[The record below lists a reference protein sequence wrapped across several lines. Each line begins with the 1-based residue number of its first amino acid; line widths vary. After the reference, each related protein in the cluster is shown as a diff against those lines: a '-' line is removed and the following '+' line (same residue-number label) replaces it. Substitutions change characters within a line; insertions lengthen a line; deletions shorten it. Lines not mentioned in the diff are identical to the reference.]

1 MIVFSLIVVLSYL
14 LLIGSFIVGF
24 DKVKSFHLKDV
35 PAKTKFT
42 VVIPFRNE
50 AENLPK
56 LLHSIS
62 LLNYPKDLFEVILVD
77 DASEDH
83 SKEIIETFLEE
94 NAILN
99 FQIVANERQT
109 ESPKKDA
116 IDTAINKAKHE
127 WIITTDADCVLP
139 KFWLECFDEFIQQTD
154 SICIA
159 GPVMYHDG
167 TTFLGRFQQLDLFS
181 LQGAGV
187 GGFGLKKPFLC
198 NGANFGYTKTTFQEV
213 NGFEGNT
220 NISSGDDIFLLE
232 KFTSKFPDKVHY
244 LKCEKAIVKTNPQPT
259 WHELMQQRLRWASKA
274 KAYNNWIGKLTGI
287 IVLLINILAL
297 VLPFLAIAGLFNF
310 KIWVYLLVI
319 KLNIDFLLL
328 YKTATF
334 FGQKKAFLSFLT
346 SFSFYPFF
354 SVHVGLL
361 SLFGGYSWKGRK
373 FKL

>member
-1 MIVFSLIVVLSYL
+1 M
-14 LLIGSFIVGF
+14 
-24 DKVKSFHLKDV
+24 KDV
-35 PAKTKFT
+35 TAKTKFT
-42 VVIPFRNE
+42 LVIPFRNE
-50 AENLPK
+50 AENLPE
-56 LLHSIS
+56 LLHSIN

-77 DASEDH
+77 DTSEDN

-99 FQIVANERQT
+99 IQIIDNERRT
-109 ESPKKDA
+109 KSPKKDA

-127 WIITTDADCVLP
+127 WIMTTDADCVLP
-139 KFWLECFDEFIQQTD
+139 KFWLECYDEFIQQTD

-181 LQGAGV
+181 LQGAGI
-187 GGFGLKKPFLC
+187 GSFGLKKPFLC

-232 KFTSKFPDKVHY
+232 KFASKFPDKVHY
-244 LKCEKAIVKTNPQPT
+244 LKCEKAIVKTNPQPS

-287 IVLLINILAL
+287 IVLLMNILVVAL
-297 VLPFLAIAGLFNF
+297 PLLAIAGLFNF

-346 SFSFYPFF
+346 SFCFYPFF
-354 SVHVGLL
+354 SAHVGLL
-361 SLFGGYSWKGRK
+361 SMFGGYSWKGRK